1 MESGIMTM
9 ITQMHI
15 SFIELRQCISFS
27 EAQLLELIAE
37 GIITPL
43 AGDIAE
49 EWLFDTACVT
59 TLHKAARLHDDLN
72 VEWADIPLV
81 LSLLEDVERLKAE
94 NTYLRQR
101 LTRFEQDN

>member
-1 MESGIMTM
+1 MTM
-9 ITQMHI
+9 VTQVHI
-15 SFIELRQCISFS
+15 SFIELRQCVNFS

-59 TLHKAARLHDDLN
+59 TLHKAARLHEDLT

-81 LSLLEDVERLKAE
+81 LSLLEDVQRLKAE
-94 NTYLRQR
+94 NAYLRQR
-101 LTRFEQDN
+101 LNRFEQEN